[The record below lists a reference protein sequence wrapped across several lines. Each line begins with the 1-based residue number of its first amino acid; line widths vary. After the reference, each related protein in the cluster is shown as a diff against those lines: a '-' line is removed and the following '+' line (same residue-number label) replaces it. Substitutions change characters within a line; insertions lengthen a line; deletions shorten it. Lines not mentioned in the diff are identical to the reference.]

1 MNWGD
6 FQAGF
11 AAGNVLVFPPQINV
25 LQAKK
30 KFEILDAVRAL
41 WVPSVAAGRAALDPW
56 HCPGHAGMPK
66 MGAEQLHREQIQPW
80 IGFSGCR
87 TLLSLLCAHSKAGE
101 RTRGINCFGKVQ
113 KERVKPFFGFFGG
126 G

>member
-1 MNWGD
+1 MISGAFSVNWGD

-56 HCPGHAGMPK
+56 HCPGAAGMPK
-66 MGAEQLHREQIQPW
+66 MGAGAAPQGANPALDGIFRVQDAAFPALCPQQ
-80 IGFSGCR
+80 SGR
-87 TLLSLLCAHSKAGE
+87 KDERDKLLWESTKRKG
-101 RTRGINCFGKVQ
+101 
-113 KERVKPFFGFFGG
+113 
-126 G
+126 